1 MSLRRPV
8 AIAAA
13 AFLAAAATPAV
24 AVAAS
29 GGASP
34 GGASPDASPDG
45 TPTGAALAIGTPVAT
60 ASSGGITISSK
71 GAALLKRRAVVS
83 GLAPARL
90 GTVSIEALD
99 ARSGLWTAVG
109 RGVVKADGSFR
120 AAWRPRA
127 LGSQTVRAVPGAGTA
142 ASRATESGPQ
152 VQVTV
157 YRPGVASWYSPK
169 SNGGSKTAC
178 GVRLTKWTIG
188 VAHKTLPCGTQVEIY
203 YGGMK
208 LVAPVIDR
216 GPFIAGRA
224 WDLTKATHE
233 ALGATD
239 GLITVGALTVT
250 TVPRLKTPFQAP
262 PTR

>member
-13 AFLAAAATPAV
+13 ACLAAAATPA
-24 AVAAS
+24 AALAGS
-29 GGASP
+29 A

-45 TPTGAALAIGTPVAT
+45 APTGAALAIGTPVAT

-71 GAALLKRRAVVS
+71 GAALLKRRTVVS
-83 GLAPARL
+83 GVAPARL

-99 ARSGLWTAVG
+99 ARRGVWSAVG
-109 RGVVKADGSFR
+109 SGTVKADGSFR
-120 AAWRPRA
+120 AAWKPRA
-127 LGSQTVRAVPGAGTA
+127 LGAQAVRAVPGAGTA
-142 ASRATESGPQ
+142 ASRSTESGPQ

-157 YRPGVASWYSPK
+157 YSPGVASWYSPK
-169 SNGGSKTAC
+169 TNGGSKTAC

-188 VAHKTLPCGTQVEIY
+188 VAHKTLPCGTQVELY

-239 GLITVGALTVT
+239 GLITVGALSVT
-250 TVPRLKTPFQAP
+250 TVPRLKTPYQAP
-262 PTR
+262 AIK